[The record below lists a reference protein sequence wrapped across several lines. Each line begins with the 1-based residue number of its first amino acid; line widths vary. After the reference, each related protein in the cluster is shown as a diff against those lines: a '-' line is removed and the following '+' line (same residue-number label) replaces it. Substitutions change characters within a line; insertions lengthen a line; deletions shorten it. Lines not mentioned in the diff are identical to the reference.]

1 MNTMTRHHSR
11 LFRAVCTILVTLSLS
26 QIQAVNCRH
35 LTTYDG
41 LSNMSVLSFMQDA
54 DGYIWAAT
62 CDGVN
67 VIENDQIVSYGAG
80 NNGKNEFSGNLVET
94 ISQDGA
100 GVMWIHTN
108 YGLDRYDI
116 NHNSIDYF
124 RHINGGYKDAVSP
137 HGDVAVI
144 TNADSLLLYTAG
156 NGHRFH
162 NLGISPVR
170 LKDVKAMYLD
180 DKNTLIMA
188 TSSGIVAS
196 TLTADTQQP
205 HFRTLLSVSIRSA
218 NISHN
223 IIYVVSQ
230 NMELW
235 TYDLR
240 GGKSTRIMHL
250 PQEVIDRGDMS
261 GIVADGDEYVIG
273 FKANGAVRLRRAD
286 GEYKVHPLDINCGVF
301 ALYKDELQD
310 ILWIG
315 TDGDGIYYY
324 TREPYRF
331 YAQTRGVDG
340 HRISKPVRAI
350 ITDPDGNLWAGTK
363 GDGLLCFHH
372 FSTNGANTSVSHFT
386 HANSQLN
393 DNDIYALAPSSRQL
407 FWIGSQGHGLCYYS
421 FTDKQIHHLE
431 IPMMDRLQSVHGL
444 YEANPGELYVATLGE
459 GVFRLTIEGNAG
471 TPVVTAA
478 REVIYDG
485 TSPDAN
491 AFFSITAQSDD
502 ILWFGNRGLGAFRY
516 DRRTGTYSLYD
527 LSRNTAPVANDVF
540 SIYTHSSDNDIIY
553 CATSLG
559 LIGISQSAY
568 HDSGTLHMPEISP
581 DKAARTAHAI
591 LRGNNDDMLVSTN
604 FGIVRYKFPD
614 LTSTVYSSGTDF
626 DVTQFSD
633 GAAYNDPLTGVL
645 YFGGANGILAV
656 TPTHEDEHS
665 YQPPVLFRSIIT
677 GNERSPLA
685 PFLDK
690 DGKLTLP
697 HDSNN
702 FTLTYAALDYHNG
715 AHYMYRS
722 RLSGAS
728 DKWVNSS
735 TGTISFANLSPGKYV
750 LEVCYHNGRGWSAP
764 YTMPVEIRPPFYAS
778 AAAYGVYTLLLI
790 GLVIGMLAATVRFQ
804 HNKRNALVKAMEQK
818 SKEDT
823 YEAKLKFFTNIT
835 HELFTPLT
843 LINGSC
849 ERMLSDSDMS
859 QQNKKLT
866 SAIHKNSTR
875 LTELIQ
881 ELIEFRRID
890 TEYRKPEVEMLDVSN
905 MLTDITDNFSILAE
919 RKSITLAT
927 DIESD
932 INWPS
937 DRSGFITIVN
947 NLVSNALKYT
957 PKDGEIKVVLHE
969 DKNNEL
975 LTFSVANT
983 GEGIAPE
990 NISQIF
996 DRYKV
1001 LERFERL
1008 SAAGTIKRNGLGLA
1022 VCDGLVKILSGT
1034 INVESRQGEWTTF
1047 TVTLPR
1053 IEVTRTEAST
1063 DITHYQKAIPSFIDD
1078 ADTPAAAE
1086 PEGTDNKDERPILYV
1101 VDDDKDM
1108 LWFIADSFRDTFCV
1122 RMFDNADAAAKALGK
1137 EWPSVIICDV
1147 IMEGTSGID
1156 FVRSVKSDKSTAHI
1170 PVIQLSSLHS
1180 EEDKIKS
1187 LEAGADIYVTKP
1199 FKVEYLRTVIARL
1212 MKRKENLKE
1221 FFDSSISAF
1230 NKVDG
1235 QVIHSDDRDFF
1246 NRVTSIIEK
1255 NITNPELSTKFIA
1268 ETMGVSVR
1276 NLYRRLEGFTKQTP
1290 MIIIKEMRL
1299 NMAKNMLAH
1308 TTLSIDE
1315 ILYKSGFNN
1324 RGTFF
1329 KLFQQKYECTPKQY
1343 RKTLLDSAKSDLG
1356 IE

>member
-1 MNTMTRHHSR
+1 MSQLKLR
-11 LFRAVCTILVTLSLS
+11 LISAICTIAAALPLSHLH
-26 QIQAVNCRH
+26 AVNCRH

-41 LSNMSVLSFMQDA
+41 LSNMAVLSFMQDS

-67 VIENDQIVSYGAG
+67 VIANDRITSFGAG
-80 NNGKNEFSGNLVET
+80 NNGRDEFSGNLVET
-94 ISQDGA
+94 ISQDGN
-100 GVMWIHTN
+100 GVMWVHTN
-108 YGLDRYDI
+108 YGLDRYDA
-116 NHNSIDYF
+116 NSNSIKYF
-124 RHINGGYKDAVSP
+124 RHINSSYKDALSP
-137 HGDVAVI
+137 SGDVAVI
-144 TNADSLLLYTAG
+144 TNADSLLFYTAG
-156 NGHRFH
+156 GERFH
-162 NLGISPVR
+162 NLGLSAVR
-170 LKDVKAMYLD
+170 LKDAKAMHLAD
-180 DKNTLIMA
+180 NNTLTIA
-188 TSSGIVAS
+188 SSDGVVAS
-196 TLTADTQQP
+196 TVNANTTKA
-205 HFRTLLSVSIRSA
+205 HFRTLLSVPIRHA
-218 NISHN
+218 NISHD
-223 IIYVVSQ
+223 IIYIVSQ

-235 TYDLR
+235 TYNLNS
-240 GGKSTRIMHL
+240 GKSTRIMNL
-250 PQEVIDRGDMS
+250 PREVIDRGDIA
-261 GIVADGDEYVIG
+261 GIVADGTEYVIG
-273 FKANGAVRLRRAD
+273 FKANGAVRLIRSD
-286 GEYKVHPLDINCGVF
+286 GEYTVLPLDIDCGVF
-301 ALYKDELQD
+301 AVYKDERQD

-324 TREPYRF
+324 TRQPYRF
-331 YAQTRGVDG
+331 YAQTRGVNG
-340 HRISKPVRAI
+340 NRISKPVRAI

-372 FSTNGANTSVSHFT
+372 FSTAGKNTDVSRYT
-386 HANSQLN
+386 QSNSSLN
-393 DNDIYALAPSSRQL
+393 HNDIYALAPSSRPL

-421 FTDKQIHHLE
+421 FIDKNIHRLD
-431 IPMMDRLQSVHGL
+431 IPMMPRLQSVHAL
-444 YEANPGELYVATLGE
+444 YEAGNGDLYVATLGE
-459 GVFRLTIEGNAG
+459 GVFRLSIGGNADN
-471 TPVVTAA
+471 PVVTDAC
-478 REVIYDG
+478 EVIYDG
-485 TSPDAN
+485 SSPDSN
-491 AFFSITAQSDD
+491 AFFSITAQNDD
-502 ILWFGNRGLGAFRY
+502 ILWFGNRGLGAYRY
-516 DRRTGTYSLYD
+516 DRRDGSYSLFD
-527 LSRNTAPVANDVF
+527 LSQNTGPVANDVF
-540 SIYTHSSDNDIIY
+540 GIFSPGCDNDTVY

-559 LIGISQSAY
+559 LIGIARSAG
-568 HDSGTLHMPEISP
+568 HDSGLLHMPEVSSG
-581 DKAARTAHAI
+581 KAARSAHAI
-591 LRGNNDDMLVSTN
+591 LRGSDDDMLVSTN
-604 FGIVRYKFPD
+604 FGIVRYEFHGLK
-614 LTSTVYSSGTDF
+614 STVYASGTDF

-633 GAAYNDPLTGVL
+633 GAAYSDPKSGVM
-645 YFGGANGILAV
+645 YFGAANGILAII
-656 TPTHEDEHS
+656 PTNETEAG
-665 YQPPVLFRSIIT
+665 YMPPVLFRNIII

-685 PFLDK
+685 PYLNDE
-690 DGKLTLP
+690 GRLSLP
-697 HDSNN
+697 YDENN
-702 FTLTYAALDYHNG
+702 FSLTYAALDYHHG
-715 AHYMYRS
+715 AHYLYRS
-722 RLSGAS
+722 RLKGAN
-728 DKWVNSS
+728 DEWVNSS

-750 LEVCYHNGRGWSAP
+750 LEVCYHNGSEWSSP
-764 YTMPVEIRPPFYAS
+764 YSMPIEIRPPFYAS
-778 AAAYGVYTLLLI
+778 AAAYGIYTLLLI
-790 GLVIGMLAATVRFQ
+790 GLIIGMLAATVRFQ
-804 HNKRNALVKAMEQK
+804 HNKRDALMKSMAQK
-818 SKEDT
+818 NKEDT

-849 ERMLSDSDMS
+849 ERMLSDSDLS

-866 SAIHKNSTR
+866 TAIHKNSTR

-890 TEYRKPEVEMLDVSN
+890 TEYRKPEVEMLDVSDI
-905 MLTDITDNFSILAE
+905 LSDITDNFGILAE
-919 RKSITLAT
+919 RKSIILTT
-927 DIESD
+927 DIESG

-957 PKDGEIKVVLHE
+957 PKDGEIKVSIHE
-969 DKNNEL
+969 DKDNDL
-975 LTFSVANT
+975 LTLTVSNT

-1034 INVESRQGEWTTF
+1034 INVESRQGELTTF

-1053 IEVTRTEAST
+1053 IDVTRTEASI
-1063 DITHYQKAIPSFIDD
+1063 DITHYQKDIPQLIDESD
-1078 ADTPAAAE
+1078 EIAVPPSNIE
-1086 PEGTDNKDERPILYV
+1086 EGQEKRPILYV

-1108 LWFIADSFRDTFCV
+1108 LWFIADSFRNTFCV
-1122 RMFDNADAAAKALGK
+1122 RTFSNADAAAEALGK

-1147 IMEGTSGID
+1147 IMEGTSGIE

-1170 PVIQLSSLHS
+1170 PVVQLSSLHS

-1199 FKVEYLRTVIARL
+1199 FKVEYLRTVIDRL

-1246 NRVTSIIEK
+1246 NRVTAIIEE

-1268 ETMGVSVR
+1268 ETLGVSVR

-1290 MIIIKEMRL
+1290 MVIIKEMRL

-1343 RKTLLDSAKSDLG
+1343 RKNLLDSAKSDLG
-1356 IE
+1356 ID

>member
-1 MNTMTRHHSR
+1 MIR
-11 LFRAVCTILVTLSLS
+11 LHARISSVICTVIVTLALS

-41 LSNMSVLSFMQDA
+41 LSNMSILSFMQDS

-67 VIENDQIVSYGAG
+67 VIENDRITSYGAG
-80 NNGKNEFSGNLVET
+80 NNRKNEFSGNLVEK
-94 ISQDGA
+94 ISQDGT

-116 NHNSIDYF
+116 NRNTIDYF
-124 RHINGGYKDAVSP
+124 RHINSSYRDAVSP
-137 HGDVAVI
+137 HGDVAVV
-144 TNADSLLLYTAG
+144 TNADSLLLYTAAT
-156 NGHRFH
+156 HRFH
-162 NLGISPVR
+162 NLGTPVR
-170 LKDVKAMYLD
+170 FKDVKSIYLD
-180 DKNTLIMA
+180 GNNTLVIA
-188 TSSGIVAS
+188 TPDGIVAS
-196 TLTADTQQP
+196 TVTADTGQP
-205 HFRTLLSVSIRSA
+205 HFRTLLSIPIRRA
-218 NISHN
+218 TMSHD
-223 IIYVVSQ
+223 ILYIVSQ

-235 TYDLR
+235 TYDLK
-240 GGKSTRIMHL
+240 GGKSTRVMHL
-250 PQEVIDRGDMS
+250 PQEVIARGDIS
-261 GIVADGDEYVIG
+261 DIVADGQEYVIG
-273 FKANGAVRLRRAD
+273 FKANGAVRLRREN
-286 GEYKVHPLDINCGVF
+286 GEYKVYPLDINCGVF
-301 ALYKDELQD
+301 ALYKDEHQD
-310 ILWIG
+310 ILWVG

-331 YAQTRGVDG
+331 FAQTRGVDG
-340 HRISKPVRAI
+340 QRISKPVRAL

-372 FSTNGANTSVSHFT
+372 FSTHGANTNVSHYT
-386 HANSQLN
+386 SSGSALN
-393 DNDIYALAPSSRQL
+393 DNDIYALAPSSRRL

-421 FTDKQIHHLE
+421 FADRQIHHLD
-431 IPMMDRLQSVHGL
+431 IPMMPRLQSVHGL
-444 YEANPGELYVATLGE
+444 YESNSGELYVATLGE
-459 GVFRLTIEGNAG
+459 GVFRLTIEGDAD
-471 TPVVTAA
+471 TPTVTAA
-478 REVIYDG
+478 RELIYDG

-502 ILWFGNRGLGAFRY
+502 ILWFGNRGLGAYRY
-516 DRRTGTYSLYD
+516 DRSNDTYSRFD
-527 LSRNTAPVANDVF
+527 LSQTTGPVANDVF
-540 SIYTHSSDNDIIY
+540 SIYSHSGDNDTVY

-559 LIGISQSAY
+559 LIGIDQTSY
-568 HDSGTLHMPEISP
+568 HKSGLLHMPELLP
-581 DKAARTAHAI
+581 DKAARSVHAI
-591 LRGNNDDMLVSTN
+591 LKGDDNDMLVSTN

-614 LTSTVYSSGTDF
+614 LTSTEYSSGTDF

-633 GAAYNDPLTGVL
+633 GAAYSDPLSGVM

-656 TPTHEDEHS
+656 IPTAEAEQS
-665 YQPPVLFRSIIT
+665 YQPPVLFRNIIF

-690 DGKLTLP
+690 EGRLSLP
-697 HDSNN
+697 YNSNT
-702 FTLTYAALDYHNG
+702 FSLTYAALDYHHG
-715 AHYMYRS
+715 ANYMYRS

-728 DKWVNSS
+728 DEWVYSS
-735 TGTISFANLSPGKYV
+735 DGSISFANLSPGKYV
-750 LEVCYHNGRGWSAP
+750 LEACYHNGREWSAP
-764 YTMPVEIRPPFYAS
+764 YTMTVEIRPPFYAS
-778 AAAYGVYTLLLI
+778 PIAYGIYTLLLI
-790 GLVIGMLAATVRFQ
+790 GVVIGLLMATVRFQ
-804 HNKRNALVKAMEQK
+804 RNKREAMMKAMAQK
-818 SKEDT
+818 NKEDT
-823 YEAKLKFFTNIT
+823 YEAKLKFFANIT

-866 SAIHKNSTR
+866 SSIHKNSTR

-890 TEYRKPEVEMLDVSN
+890 TEYRKPDVEMLDVSDIVN
-905 MLTDITDNFSILAE
+905 DITENFGILAE
-919 RKSITLAT
+919 RKSITLT
-927 DIESD
+927 SDIESD
-932 INWPS
+932 IQWPS
-937 DRSGFITIVN
+937 DRSGFITILN

-957 PKDGEIKVVLHE
+957 PNDGEIKVSMHE
-969 DKNNEL
+969 DKDNQL
-975 LTFSVANT
+975 LTLSVSNT

-1008 SAAGTIKRNGLGLA
+1008 SAAGTIHRNGLGLA
-1022 VCDGLVKILSGT
+1022 VCDGLVKLLSGT
-1034 INVESRQGEWTTF
+1034 IDVKSRQGELTTF
-1047 TVTLPR
+1047 TVILPR
-1053 IEVTRTEAST
+1053 IEVTRSEPSI
-1063 DITHYQKAIPSFIDD
+1063 DIVNYQKSIPAVIDD
-1078 ADTPAAAE
+1078 EPESTESEPESADTAASK
-1086 PEGTDNKDERPILYV
+1086 PLLYV
-1101 VDDDKDM
+1101 VDDDKEI
-1108 LWFIADSFRDTFCV
+1108 LWFIADSFRDTFRV
-1122 RMFDNADAAAKALGK
+1122 RTFDNTDSAAEALAK
-1137 EWPSVIICDV
+1137 EWPGVLICDV
-1147 IMEGTSGID
+1147 LMNGTSGID
-1156 FVRSVKSDKSTAHI
+1156 FVRAVKSDKSTAHI

-1199 FKVEYLRTVIARL
+1199 FKVEYLRTVITRL
-1212 MKRKENLKE
+1212 MQRKENLKE
-1221 FFDSSISAF
+1221 FFDSSISVF

-1246 NRVTSIIEK
+1246 NRVTAIIEE

-1268 ETMGVSVR
+1268 EAMGVSVR

-1290 MIIIKEMRL
+1290 MVIIKEMRL
-1299 NMAKNMLAH
+1299 NMAKKMLAH
-1308 TTLSIDE
+1308 TTMSIDE

-1329 KLFQQKYECTPKQY
+1329 KLFQQRYECTPKQY
-1343 RKTLLDSAKSDLG
+1343 RMTLLETAKSDLG